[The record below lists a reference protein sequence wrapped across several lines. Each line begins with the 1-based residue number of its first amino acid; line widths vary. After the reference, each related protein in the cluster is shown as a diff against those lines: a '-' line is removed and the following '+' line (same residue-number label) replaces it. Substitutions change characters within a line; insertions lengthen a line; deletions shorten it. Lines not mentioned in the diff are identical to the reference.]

1 MQYTIGRTTR
11 SRYNR
16 SAGNHRK
23 QRVLVS
29 RILEFIYANL
39 GRYLYIVGASIER
52 EEKHL
57 WRAFRH
63 AFAAV
68 GGHVWSWVTRLWAIV
83 ASAVWTVLGDLF
95 NPFIKTVKGV
105 FSFFR
110 LQKELRGRPRR
121 FRAARNKAFFHY
133 GWAWNKHLVGRF
145 LSYVLPVACGA
156 VCFFTL
162 RSMLAMNYAIG
173 VTYNGQQIGYVTDES
188 VYDSAVSIIDDRMI
202 DVGESG
208 WNPVA
213 TLTIEAVSPSEIS
226 TQESLANRLLAAS
239 GTEIMEATGLYVGG
253 QFYGATTAGDLLQ
266 IKLDEVIEP
275 YVEFAETLGDDVS
288 VKYAREVEL
297 ISGIYPASAVVSY
310 DDISN
315 LVTSE
320 EKQDLYYS
328 AKRGESTEAIAAA
341 NGITA
346 EKLIELNPKALIGD
360 TIEDDAELLVAE
372 DQAVITVRTT
382 RVERKTE
389 RIGFQTVVTR
399 DSRFPNSYFWIVS
412 GGEEGEKTITTEIVY
427 ENGEEVSREVVSE
440 EISKQP
446 VAKEIVIGTSGA
458 GSGPSVG
465 TGYLTWPTGPG
476 GGISRGF
483 SSTHG
488 GMDIWNVA
496 NTPIYAADSGVVIVS
511 QDTTVGY
518 GRYIIIDHQNG
529 MQTLYG
535 HMNTR
540 LAEVGEVVAKG
551 QLIGLMGSTGQSTG
565 NHLHFEVRLGGGYN
579 SRVDPAPFLY
589 GN

>member
-23 QRVLVS
+23 QRVFVS
-29 RILEFIYANL
+29 RILEFLYANL

-57 WRAFRH
+57 WRVFRH

-68 GGHVWSWVTRLWAIV
+68 GSHVWSWITRLWAVV
-83 ASAVWTVLGDLF
+83 ASAVWTMLGDLF
-95 NPFIKTVKGV
+95 NPFIKIVKGIR
-105 FSFFR
+105 SFIL
-110 LQKELRGRPRR
+110 LQLELRGRPRR

-133 GWAWNKHLVGRF
+133 GWEWNKHLVGRF

-173 VTYNGQQIGYVTDES
+173 ITYNGQQIGYVADES
-188 VYDSAVSIIDDRMI
+188 VYDSAVSIIDNRMI

-208 WNPVA
+208 WNPTA
-213 TLTIEAVSPSEIS
+213 TMTIEAVSPSEIS
-226 TQESLANRLLAAS
+226 SQESLANRLLAAS

-266 IKLDEVIEP
+266 ITLDEVIEP

-328 AKRGESTEAIAAA
+328 AKRGESTEEIASM

-346 EKLIELNPKALIGD
+346 EKLIALNPKALIGD
-360 TIEDDAELLVAE
+360 TIEDDAVLLVAE
-372 DQAVITVRTT
+372 NQAVITVRTT
-382 RVERKTE
+382 RMERKTE
-389 RIGFQTVVTR
+389 RIGFQTIVTR
-399 DSRFPNSYFWIVS
+399 DSRFPSSYFWIVS
-412 GGEEGEKTITTEIVY
+412 NGEEGEKTITTEIVY
-427 ENGEEVSREVVSE
+427 ENGEEVSREVISE
-440 EISKQP
+440 EVSKQP
-446 VAKEIVIGTSGA
+446 VSKEIVIGTSGA
-458 GSGPSVG
+458 GGSSVG

-483 SSTHG
+483 SSSHG
-488 GMDIWNVA
+488 GIDIWNSP

-511 QDTTVGY
+511 MDTDHGY

-529 MQTLYG
+529 MHTLYG
-535 HMNTR
+535 HLNTR
-540 LAEVGEVVAKG
+540 LAEVGQVVGKG
-551 QLIGLMGSTGQSTG
+551 ELIGLMGSTGYSTG
-565 NHLHFEVRLGGGYN
+565 THLHFEVRLGGGY
-579 SRVDPAPFLY
+579 SGRVDPWPFLV
-589 GN
+589 GE

>member
-23 QRVLVS
+23 QRVFVS
-29 RILEFIYANL
+29 RILEFLYANL

-57 WRAFRH
+57 WRVFRH

-68 GGHVWSWVTRLWAIV
+68 GGHVWSWITRLWAVV
-83 ASAVWTVLGDLF
+83 ASAVWTMLGDLF
-95 NPFIKTVKGV
+95 NPFIKIVKGIR
-105 FSFFR
+105 SFIL
-110 LQKELRGRPRR
+110 LQLELRGRPRR

-133 GWAWNKHLVGRF
+133 GWEWNKHLVGRF

-173 VTYNGQQIGYVTDES
+173 ITYNGQQIGYVADES
-188 VYDSAVSIIDDRMI
+188 VYDSAVSIIDNRMI

-208 WNPVA
+208 WNPTA
-213 TLTIEAVSPSEIS
+213 TMTIEAVSPSEIS
-226 TQESLANRLLAAS
+226 SQESLANRLLAAS

-266 IKLDEVIEP
+266 ITLDEVIEP

-310 DDISN
+310 DDISG

-320 EKQDLYYS
+320 EKKDLYYS
-328 AKRGESTEAIAAA
+328 AKRGESTEEIASM

-346 EKLIELNPKALIGD
+346 EKLIALNPKALIGD
-360 TIEDDAELLVAE
+360 TIEDDAVLLVAE
-372 DQAVITVRTT
+372 NQAVITVRTT
-382 RVERKTE
+382 RMERKTE
-389 RIGFQTVVTR
+389 RIGFQTIVTR
-399 DSRFPNSYFWIVS
+399 DSRFPSSYFWIVS
-412 GGEEGEKTITTEIVY
+412 NGEEGEKTITTEIVY
-427 ENGEEVSREVVSE
+427 ENGEEVSREVISE
-440 EISKQP
+440 EVSKQP
-446 VAKEIVIGTSGA
+446 VSKEIVIGTSGA
-458 GSGPSVG
+458 GGSSVG

-483 SSTHG
+483 SSSHG
-488 GMDIWNVA
+488 GIDI
-496 NTPIYAADSGVVIVS
+496 
-511 QDTTVGY
+511 
-518 GRYIIIDHQNG
+518 
-529 MQTLYG
+529 
-535 HMNTR
+535 
-540 LAEVGEVVAKG
+540 
-551 QLIGLMGSTGQSTG
+551 
-565 NHLHFEVRLGGGYN
+565 
-579 SRVDPAPFLY
+579 
-589 GN
+589 

>member
-29 RILEFIYANL
+29 RILEFLYANL

-57 WRAFRH
+57 WRVFRH

-68 GGHVWSWVTRLWAIV
+68 GGHVWSWITRLWAVV
-83 ASAVWTVLGDLF
+83 ASAVWTMLGDLF
-95 NPFIKTVKGV
+95 NPFIKIVKGIR
-105 FSFFR
+105 SFIL
-110 LQKELRGRPRR
+110 LQLELRGRPRR

-133 GWAWNKHLVGRF
+133 GWEWNKHLVGRF

-173 VTYNGQQIGYVTDES
+173 ITYNGQQIGYVADES
-188 VYDSAVSIIDDRMI
+188 VYDSAVSIIDNRMI

-208 WNPVA
+208 WNPTA
-213 TLTIEAVSPSEIS
+213 TMTIEAVSPSEIS
-226 TQESLANRLLAAS
+226 SQESLANRLLAAS

-266 IKLDEVIEP
+266 ITLDEVIEP

-310 DDISN
+310 DDISG

-328 AKRGESTEAIAAA
+328 AKRGESTEEIASM

-346 EKLIELNPKALIGD
+346 EKLIALNPKALIGD
-360 TIEDDAELLVAE
+360 TIEDDAVLLVAE
-372 DQAVITVRTT
+372 NQAVITVRTT
-382 RVERKTE
+382 RMERKTE
-389 RIGFQTVVTR
+389 RIGFQTIVTR
-399 DSRFPNSYFWIVS
+399 DSRFPSSYFWIVS
-412 GGEEGEKTITTEIVY
+412 NGEEGEKTITTEIVY
-427 ENGEEVSREVVSE
+427 ENGEEVSREVISE
-440 EISKQP
+440 EVSKQP
-446 VAKEIVIGTSGA
+446 VSKEIVIGTSGA
-458 GSGPSVG
+458 GGSSVG

-483 SSTHG
+483 SGSHG
-488 GMDIWNVA
+488 GIDIWNSP

-511 QDTTVGY
+511 MDTDHGY

-529 MQTLYG
+529 MHTLYG
-535 HMNTR
+535 HLNTR
-540 LAEVGEVVAKG
+540 LAEVGQVVGKG
-551 QLIGLMGSTGQSTG
+551 ELIGLMGSTGYSTG
-565 NHLHFEVRLGGGYN
+565 THLHFEVRLGGGY
-579 SRVDPAPFLY
+579 SGRVDPWPFLV
-589 GN
+589 GE

>member
-29 RILEFIYANL
+29 RILEFLYANL

-57 WRAFRH
+57 WRVFRH

-68 GGHVWSWVTRLWAIV
+68 GGHVWSWITRLWAVI
-83 ASAVWTVLGDLF
+83 ASAVWTMLGDLF
-95 NPFIKTVKGV
+95 NPFIKIVKGIR
-105 FSFFR
+105 SFIL
-110 LQKELRGRPRR
+110 LQLELRGRPRR

-133 GWAWNKHLVGRF
+133 GWEWNKHLVGRF

-173 VTYNGQQIGYVTDES
+173 ITYNGQQIGYVADES
-188 VYDSAVSIIDDRMI
+188 VYDSAVSIIDNRMI

-208 WNPVA
+208 WNPTA
-213 TLTIEAVSPSEIS
+213 TMTIEAVSPSEIS
-226 TQESLANRLLAAS
+226 SQESLANRLLAAS

-266 IKLDEVIEP
+266 ITLDEVIEP

-310 DDISN
+310 DDISG

-328 AKRGESTEAIAAA
+328 AKRGESTEEIASM

-346 EKLIELNPKALIGD
+346 EKLIALNPKALIGD
-360 TIEDDAELLVAE
+360 TIEDDAVLLVAE
-372 DQAVITVRTT
+372 NQAVITVRTT
-382 RVERKTE
+382 RMERKTE
-389 RIGFQTVVTR
+389 RIGFQTIVTR
-399 DSRFPNSYFWIVS
+399 DSRFPSSYFWIVS
-412 GGEEGEKTITTEIVY
+412 NGEEGEKTITTEIVY
-427 ENGEEVSREVVSE
+427 ENGEEVSREVISE
-440 EISKQP
+440 EVSKQP
-446 VAKEIVIGTSGA
+446 VSKEIVIGTSGA
-458 GSGPSVG
+458 GGSSVG

-483 SSTHG
+483 SSSHG
-488 GMDIWNVA
+488 GIDIWNSP

-511 QDTTVGY
+511 MDTDHGY

-529 MQTLYG
+529 MHTLYG
-535 HMNTR
+535 HLNTR
-540 LAEVGEVVAKG
+540 LAEVGQVVGKG
-551 QLIGLMGSTGQSTG
+551 ELIGLMGSTGYSTG
-565 NHLHFEVRLGGGYN
+565 THLHFEVRLGGGY
-579 SRVDPAPFLY
+579 SGRVDPWPFLV
-589 GN
+589 GE